1 MNILRKISLVLS
13 IIFLAATIL
22 LTLMCSFFS
31 YHIIVG
37 SLGTGQLLAALPA
50 LTVFFFGLYILSRR
64 MGKSIYVKFSF
75 AFLVIAVAILLLL
88 GFSSKYRYTTHVSE
102 DALHTVVVEEK
113 SNVTQTSVQFY
124 KKVFGVVYEPIYY
137 VKFTKEQKDQYLFGD
152 YTLTFDDQY
161 TSITVPLFS
170 STEFLLPHSK

>member
-13 IIFLAATIL
+13 IIFLTATIL

-31 YHIIVG
+31 YHIIVS
-37 SLGTGQLLAALPA
+37 SLGTSQLLATLPA
-50 LTVFFFGLYILSRR
+50 LGIFFFALYILSRR
-64 MGKSIYVKFSF
+64 MKKSIYVKITIVL
-75 AFLVIAVAILLLL
+75 LVMTAVILLLL
-88 GFSSKYRYTTHVSE
+88 GFSSKYRYTTHISE
-102 DALHTVVVEEK
+102 DNLHTVVAEEK
-113 SNVTQTSVQFY
+113 STDTQASVQFY
-124 KKVFGVVYEPIYY
+124 KKVFGAVYEPIYY
-137 VKFTKEQKDQYLFGD
+137 VKFTKEQKDQYAFGD

>member
-13 IIFLAATIL
+13 IIFLTATIL

-37 SLGTGQLLAALPA
+37 SLGTSQLPA
-50 LTVFFFGLYILSRR
+50 LTIFFFALYILSRR
-64 MGKSIYVKFSF
+64 MEKSIYVKFSF

-102 DALHTVVVEEK
+102 DTLHTVVVEEK
-113 SNVTQTSVQFY
+113 STATQASAHFY

-137 VKFTKEQKDQYLFGD
+137 GKFTKEQKEQYLFGD